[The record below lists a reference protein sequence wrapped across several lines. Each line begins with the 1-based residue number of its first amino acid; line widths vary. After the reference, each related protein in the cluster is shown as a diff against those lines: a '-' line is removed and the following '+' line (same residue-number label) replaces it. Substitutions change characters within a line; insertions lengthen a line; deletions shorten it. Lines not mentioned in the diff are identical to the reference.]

1 VAVTVGE
8 HSVVVLD
15 EDGRVVEAMPS
26 AGGLLRAGSCPL
38 EELPNAR
45 ACFAPY
51 LERAKRTGVA
61 AEFVEFVYGRVVQVT
76 VEPDGTRLVVSW
88 RTLEILDVLT
98 LDGLRDS
105 LHRVVRTLDE
115 AEARLRRS
123 EVRRSLRVLDGG
135 T

>member
-1 VAVTVGE
+1 
-8 HSVVVLD
+8 
-15 EDGRVVEAMPS
+15 
-26 AGGLLRAGSCPL
+26 
-38 EELPNAR
+38 
-45 ACFAPY
+45 
-51 LERAKRTGVA
+51 
-61 AEFVEFVYGRVVQVT
+61 VEFVYGRVVQVT